1 MGICIRVGR
10 RVLIGIPWDLI
21 GGRLLLG
28 LWGFGLSCVCSSFP
42 PNPFREDKTD
52 LGIAGFIRRIQVTA
66 NGNGWD
72 HVYDLSYFFGFFVS
86 GFTHWILHTFFPTEK
101 QRGSSPFEMDLH
113 RSSAVEGQAP
123 MGYRGSLESGS
134 KEVVKS
140 DV

>member
-1 MGICIRVGR
+1 MESDCGLGY
-10 RVLIGIPWDLI
+10 
-21 GGRLLLG
+21 GRLASIAYVTFLP
-28 LWGFGLSCVCSSFP
+28 CSTQNLFAKG
-42 PNPFREDKTD
+42 ELT
-52 LGIAGFIRRIQVTA
+52 LIAGFIRRIQVTA

-86 GFTHWILHTFFPTEK
+86 GLTHWILHTIFPTEK

-113 RSSAVEGQAP
+113 RSMAVEGEVP